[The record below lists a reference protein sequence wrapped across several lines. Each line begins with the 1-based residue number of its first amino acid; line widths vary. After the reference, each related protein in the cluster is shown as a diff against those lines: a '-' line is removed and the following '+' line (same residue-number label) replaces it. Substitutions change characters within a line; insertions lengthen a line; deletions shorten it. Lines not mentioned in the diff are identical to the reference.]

1 MGFYVIISSGSSKE
15 LLQSEALSIFNICCS
30 HGISIEMKWISRS
43 QNEQADFLS
52 RIFVLIRTTGAFL
65 YFRFTVLTYF
75 GVFILWIVSQ
85 IMWMPNSLVSI
96 QDFRFQV
103 LRALVFLLWIGT
115 GKIIMYVR
123 LSVLFCVPYIIC
135 VTVKL
140 QVLSLFHWGIP
151 PHFGPW
157 LSRWRTFW
165 IFYCRLDGTSHIHRS
180 LHFRQLYIACLETKT
195 WTSGWLL

>member
-96 QDFRFQV
+96 QDFGFQV

-140 QVLSLFHWGIP
+140 QVLSLFHCGIP
-151 PHFGPW
+151 PHFRRW
-157 LSRWRTFW
+157 FVQMENVLHLSFPANV
-165 IFYCRLDGTSHIHRS
+165 
-180 LHFRQLYIACLETKT
+180 IACLETKT